1 MLQTLNNLA
10 GKISPHPVPS
20 NGNVIDGNG
29 NKLGH
34 KNNNNLSSNFGKSEK
49 SFVSS
54 PYKRITPSE
63 GSSIEE
69 HSQKEMEL
77 QDQPDPDYIKMFV
90 GQIPRTMDEEELKIM
105 FSEYG
110 RVHQINVLRDK
121 HTGQSKGCCF
131 LTYYTRKAALDAQNA
146 LHNIKILPGMHHP
159 IQMKPADSE
168 NRNERKLFVGMLS
181 KKCNEVDIRNMFEH
195 FGTIEECTVLRDSH
209 GISKGCAFVTY
220 TSKQCAINA
229 IRTMHQSHTMEGC
242 SSPLVV
248 KFADTQ
254 KDKDQKKLQQMQSSI
269 WNMAA
274 GMNFSPQS
282 YLATAALSQQ
292 FAANGNDSHSCLTP
306 LQLLQQQLQASAAVT
321 NGHSNI
327 NNSLNG
333 LLLHNSQSSDIHGL
347 SNLNGSCHNIS
358 DINPINLQSLATL
371 ANLSVTNPVNPIH
384 MQNLISLAAL
394 TGGNSI
400 SSSAL
405 SGLANSAA
413 AGLLT
418 SSTTPLT
425 TLTTPS
431 ATLNGFTSNS
441 LPSISE
447 FSGSI
452 LGSPNVSRELAVKTA
467 GKQLEGP
474 EGANLFIYHLP
485 AECTD
490 MDLASMF
497 TPFGNVISTKVYIDK
512 NTNLSKCF
520 GFVSYDNPTSAQKAI
535 ASMNCFQIGTKRL
548 KVQLKRPK
556 DSSKPY

>member
-34 KNNNNLSSNFGKSEK
+34 KNNNNNNHATLNNNFGKSEK
-49 SFVSS
+49 SFIHA
-54 PYKRITPSE
+54 PYKRITSSE
-63 GSSIEE
+63 QGSPIDELS
-69 HSQKEMEL
+69 HKELDM

-90 GQIPRTMDEEELKIM
+90 GQIPRTMDEEELKAM

-181 KKCNEVDIRNMFEH
+181 KKCNETDIRNMFEH
-195 FGTIEECTVLRDSH
+195 FGTIEECTVLRDNQ

-229 IRTMHQSHTMEGC
+229 IKTMHQSHTMEGC

-269 WNMAA
+269 WNMA
-274 GMNFSPQS
+274 GISFSPQQ

-292 FAANGNDSHSCLTP
+292 FAPNANETTQCLTP

-321 NGHSNI
+321 NGHSNM

-333 LLLHNSQSSDIHGL
+333 LLLHNSQSSDLHGL

-358 DINPINLQSLATL
+358 DINPVNLQNLATL
-371 ANLSVTNPVNPIH
+371 ANLSVTNPAAVNPIH

-394 TGGNSI
+394 TGGNSM
-400 SSSAL
+400 SPSAL
-405 SGLANSAA
+405 SGLANTAA
-413 AGLLT
+413 A
-418 SSTTPLT
+418 
-425 TLTTPS
+425 
-431 ATLNGFTSNS
+431 AIN
-441 LPSISE
+441 
-447 FSGSI
+447 
-452 LGSPNVSRELAVKTA
+452 AA
-467 GKQLEGP
+467 GKQIEGP
-474 EGANLFIYHLP
+474 VGANLFIYHLP
-485 AECTD
+485 QDCTD
-490 MDLASMF
+490 LDLASMF
-497 TPFGNVISTKVYIDK
+497 TPFGTLISAKVYIDK
-512 NTNLSKCF
+512 DTKRSKCF
-520 GFVSYDNPTSAQKAI
+520 GFVSYDNVLNAQHAI
-535 ASMNCFQIGTKRL
+535 QNMNGYPIGTKRL
-548 KVQLKRPK
+548 KVEPKRRK
-556 DSSKPY
+556 DSKPY